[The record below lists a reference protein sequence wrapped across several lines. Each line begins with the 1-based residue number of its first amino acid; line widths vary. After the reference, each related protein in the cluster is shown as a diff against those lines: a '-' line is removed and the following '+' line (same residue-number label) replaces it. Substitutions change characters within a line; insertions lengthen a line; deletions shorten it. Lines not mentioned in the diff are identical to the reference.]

1 MDESEWLTS
10 QDPAAM
16 LSALTAKYVDVERE
30 VHTEPSARKL
40 RLFACACCRSVWH
53 LLTDERSR
61 RAVEVAERFADGQAT
76 EEELDIARQ
85 YGGEA
90 YLDSPRRRP
99 FSPEDAVGSCI
110 DGPTMTTHL
119 IADEYLPFTT
129 QAALLRDIFGNP
141 FRPVTLDYTC
151 PMCRGGIM
159 ASTCVF
165 CHGKPRRH
173 PFLLWQEGLIPRL
186 AEAAYRERQDDG
198 TLCPNRLAILADA
211 LEEAGV
217 TDEQCPACLALG
229 YGFEPEWTTEI
240 PLYWCGQCDE
250 RTRRLPNPLLA
261 HLRSPGPHVRG
272 CHVIDLLTGRS

>member
-1 MDESEWLTS
+1 MTESEWLTS

-16 LSALTAKYVDVERE
+16 LSALAAKYVDVERE

-141 FRPVTLDYTC
+141 FRPAYRWTNRPYEWTTSL
-151 PMCRGGIM
+151 
-159 ASTCVF
+159 
-165 CHGKPRRH
+165 GKRPSLPKVWLSWH
-173 PFLLWQEGLIPRL
+173 DGLIPRL
-186 AEAAYRERQDDG
+186 AEAAYRERGRERMCERCKGSGSIPYYIGTDNMRSDPCKPCHGTGRIDDG
-198 TLCPNRLAILADA
+198 CLNPERLGILADA
-211 LEEAGV
+211 LEEVGCQQ
-217 TDEQCPACLALG
+217 E
-229 YGFEPEWTTEI
+229 EI
-240 PLYWCGQCDE
+240 LS
-250 RTRRLPNPLLA
+250 
-261 HLRSPGPHVRG
+261 HLHSPGPHVRG
-272 CHVIDLLTGRS
+272 CHAVDLLTGRV